1 MLLLYFMRLHGCASL
16 FQVLRLYVV
25 PQVGPAQVVSA
36 ERRLTSPAR
45 SSSSPARPAAPQAAV
60 QRGVAGPTAAADAGH
75 TSSAASAA
83 LPPAA
88 HAAAVPGDGRSAQE
102 GQQAAAYVHS
112 SDGGSSSSSSS
123 RRKREEAD
131 EALLLNIAERDLAEV
146 ANAIAAAAGPGL
158 DAELAA
164 LLSGM
169 TEAGVTTAAPAA
181 WQRED
186 GSGAGAAP
194 APAAAVAA
202 AGPESADVPA
212 ADTTSMHAGSS
223 DQQERGQQP
232 GGAQAAVLNSCTQ
245 PADAASASQM
255 DAAAG
260 AAASS
265 SGLRLPQTLPGV
277 RSWRGADGAA
287 GGSSG
292 CNPSLPSGTVD
303 GSMQSPNIPNN
314 ETGMRQRAHS

>member
-1 MLLLYFMRLHGCASL
+1 MWLHGCASL

-60 QRGVAGPTAAADAGH
+60 QSGVAGPTAAADTGH

-88 HAAAVPGDGRSAQE
+88 HAAAVPGDGRN
-102 GQQAAAYVHS
+102 AAAYVHS
-112 SDGGSSSSSSS
+112 SEGGSSSSSSS

-292 CNPSLPSGTVD
+292 WNPSLPSGTVG
-303 GSMQSPNIPNN
+303 GSMQSPNIPNS
-314 ETGMRQRAHS
+314 ETGMSQRAHS

>member
-60 QRGVAGPTAAADAGH
+60 QRGVAGPTATADAGH

-88 HAAAVPGDGRSAQE
+88 HAAAVPGDGRN
-102 GQQAAAYVHS
+102 AAAYVHS
-112 SDGGSSSSSSS
+112 SEGGSSSSSSS

-223 DQQERGQQP
+223 DQQEREQQP

-260 AAASS
+260 AADSS

-292 CNPSLPSGTVD
+292 WNPSLPSGTVG
-303 GSMQSPNIPNN
+303 GSMQSPNIPNS
-314 ETGMRQRAHS
+314 ETGMSQRAHS